1 MDTLIP
7 ERTLREENGMEKK
20 ADELAWKAF
29 EESGDIGAYMLYK
42 ALKET
47 PEKE

>member
-1 MDTLIP
+1 M
-7 ERTLREENGMEKK
+7 KK
-20 ADELAWKAF
+20 NADELAWKAF
-29 EESGDIGAYMLYK
+29 EESGDIGAYMLYA